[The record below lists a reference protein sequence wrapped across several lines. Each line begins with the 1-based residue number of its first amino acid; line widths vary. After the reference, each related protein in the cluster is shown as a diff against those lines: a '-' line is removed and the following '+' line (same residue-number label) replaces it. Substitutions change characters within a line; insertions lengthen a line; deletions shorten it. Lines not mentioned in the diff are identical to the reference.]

1 MAQYPLVKAMFHQ
14 DFYHLVNASIKNPIV
29 PQADMFD
36 TILWILIISLWIL
49 IIYYLSH

>member
-14 DFYHLVNASIKNPIV
+14 DYHLVNASIKNPIV
-29 PQADMFD
+29 SQADMFD